1 MQKELRRAARQY
13 LVLLA
18 ILLGSLLLVTC
29 LGSSDDESN
38 LTRDY
43 TTNRNSHPDT
53 PTSSERRGE

>member
-29 LGSSDDESN
+29 LGSDDKSD

>member
-1 MQKELRRAARQY
+1 MQKDLRRAARQY

-29 LGSSDDESN
+29 LGSEDESN

>member
-29 LGSSDDESN
+29 LGSDDESN

-43 TTNRNSHPDT
+43 NTNRNSHPDT

>member
-29 LGSSDDESN
+29 LGSDDESN
-38 LTRDY
+38 LTSDY
-43 TTNRNSHPDT
+43 TTNRNSHPET

>member
-29 LGSSDDESN
+29 LGNDDESN

>member
-1 MQKELRRAARQY
+1 M
-13 LVLLA
+13 LA

-29 LGSSDDESN
+29 LGSDDESN